1 MCLYIWNC
9 ALNFKFRLCISPTCY
24 NLDFFLKGYPYFL
37 QNFNQP
43 AVKRCTYS
51 GCVLRK
57 YLHKKIPQSCFFL
70 WVILQQIE
78 NIVYCKKNPHRVVCS
93 SLVKIS
99 YIATNIHIELF
110 LLLGIVDKKWKYF
123 ICKKYPHRVVCSSG
137 YYWQI
142 VGDGKAATFI
152 LLVTDEMTMTMI
164 TIIIMTWNDY
174 NGWVWHMQYLDW
186 TTKGLCS

>member
-1 MCLYIWNC
+1 MENVKQFFVPVLGQNPEQCLPHTSLSLSNLFWKYQSKSRKKCVFTFETVLWT
-9 ALNFKFRLCISPTCY
+9 LNFGSVFHPHVTTWIFKKTILI
-24 NLDFFLKGYPYFL
+24 LL

-51 GCVLRK
+51 GCAFRK
-57 YLHKKIPQSCFFL
+57 YLHKNIPQSCLFF

-78 NIVYCKKNPHRVVCS
+78 NIVYCNKYPHTVVSPSGYCWQKNS
-93 SLVKIS
+93 
-99 YIATNIHIELF
+99 N
-110 LLLGIVDKKWKYF
+110 KYF
-123 ICKKYPHRVVCSSG
+123 ICKKYPDRVVCSSG

-164 TIIIMTWNDY
+164 
-174 NGWVWHMQYLDW
+174 
-186 TTKGLCS
+186 